1 MNAMILAAGYGTRL
15 EPVTRKIP
23 KPAVEFLN
31 IPLLFYTAQ
40 LLESLKPDRVVVNC
54 HHLAEQIEAL
64 AIEIAS
70 PKRRIEISFEEEK
83 ILGSGGGIKYA
94 ESSLV
99 DDGPFVVLNGD
110 NVILPENPD
119 FLAEMYEFHGKSNP
133 LSTLLLV
140 EDSRVGTEFNGV
152 WVNDRGEVCEIAK
165 KPSNARLKG
174 YHFAGIQV
182 FDDRIFE
189 YLPEGESNIF
199 KDAILPALA
208 QGERVLGYTTPLK
221 WFETGDREN
230 FLDSTREVLQ
240 ILASGKSR
248 FLKEL
253 VESRMIGINDRTS
266 IWELSKEKKLPVSPG
281 SILIGENCTIDTTV
295 IIKGFAVIGNDV
307 IIGPHCVIEDSVILS
322 HSKVPSGTTLQAA
335 IYC

>member
-54 HHLAEQIEAL
+54 HHLPEQIEAMAL
-64 AIEIAS
+64 EIAS
-70 PKRRIEISFEEEK
+70 SKRRIEISFEEEK

-94 ESSLV
+94 ENSLV

-110 NVILPENPD
+110 NVILPENSS
-119 FLAEMYEFHGKSNP
+119 FLAEMYEFHRKEAP
-133 LSTLLLV
+133 LSTVLLV

-152 WVNDRGEVCEIAK
+152 WVNDKGEVCEITK
-165 KPSNARLKG
+165 TPTDPKLKG
-174 YHFAGIQV
+174 YHFAGIQI
-182 FDDRIFE
+182 FDERIFE

-208 QGERVLGYTTPLK
+208 QGERVMGYTTDMK

-230 FLDSTREVLQ
+230 FLKSTGEVLQ
-240 ILASGKSR
+240 ILASGKSS

-253 VESRMIGINDRTS
+253 IESRMIGINDRSS
-266 IWELSKEKKLPVSPG
+266 IWESGKESKLPVKPG
-281 SILIGENCTIDTTV
+281 SILIGENCSIDSSV
-295 IIKGFAVIGNDV
+295 QIKGFAVIGNDV
-307 IIGPHCVIEDSVILS
+307 IIGPNVVIEDSVILS

-335 IYC
+335 IFC